1 MVIHKRARLTPIQRE
16 GIMDEAKRSETS
28 DRKRKVL
35 LIDDEEDFC
44 FFVKLNLEK
53 TGKFEVVTTT
63 SGAKGLI
70 LALEEQPDLIL
81 LDIIMPEIDGGQ
93 VAEQLLESEKT
104 KDIPVLFIT
113 AIASRQGVQS
123 HEGTIGG
130 RQFIAKP
137 VIPEEIMEKING
149 VLEYKKRP

>member
-1 MVIHKRARLTPIQRE
+1 
-16 GIMDEAKRSETS
+16 MDEAKQSETS
-28 DRKRKVL
+28 NRKRKVL

-53 TGKFEVVTTT
+53 TGKFEVLTTT

-93 VAEQLLESEKT
+93 VAEQLLENQKT
-104 KDIPVLFIT
+104 QDIPVLFVT

-123 HEGTIGG
+123 HEGAIGG

-137 VIPEEIMEKING
+137 ATPEEILEKITG
-149 VLEYKKRP
+149 VLEYKK

>member
-1 MVIHKRARLTPIQRE
+1 MVIHKRARLTPMQWE
-16 GIMDEAKRSETS
+16 EIMDEAKQSETLN
-28 DRKRKVL
+28 RKRKVL

-44 FFVKLNLEK
+44 FFVRLNLEK
-53 TGKFEVVTTT
+53 TGKFEVLSTT

-70 LALEEQPDLIL
+70 LASEEQPDLIL

-93 VAEQLLESEKT
+93 VAEQLLENQKT
-104 KDIPVLFIT
+104 KDIPILFIT

-137 VIPEEIMEKING
+137 ATPEEILEKITG
-149 VLEYKKRP
+149 ILEYKK